1 VTASPRC
8 PICDGPVTAPDRTA
22 SPAAKSWFPFCS
34 ERCKQVDLGRWL
46 TGQYVIPGESL
57 HDEESAEEEAAPPP
71 VKDPDEPE

>member
-8 PICDGPVTAPDRTA
+8 PICDGPVTAPDRAA
-22 SPAAKSWFPFCS
+22 SPPAKSWFPFCS

-46 TGQYVIPGESL
+46 TGQYVIPGEG
-57 HDEESAEEEAAPPP
+57 AEEEIPEEAEAPPP